1 MMKCKSICPSP
12 VTLLLLKTGIWCDE
26 RHMYADCNSLHESVM
41 NAFLVALVT
50 CMNLS
55 TTLAPVWKLGWV
67 TSAVDKSSL
76 TSIFS
81 GIGQNRRWWS
91 SDSCFGP
98 RRGCS
103 CWLNFKVVFCQGLV
117 LVFCIL
123 YVYSQEQNQS
133 HLLVILILVLVKDR
147 IKLILW

>member
-1 MMKCKSICPSP
+1 MMKCKSICPCP
-12 VTLLLLKTGIWCDE
+12 VTLLLKTGIWCDE

-55 TTLAPVWKLGWV
+55 TTLASVWKLDWV

-103 CWLNFKVVFCQGLV
+103 CWLNFKVVFCQGSGS
-117 LVFCIL
+117 CIL
-123 YVYSQEQNQS
+123 YFVCLYSEQNQS